1 MSDTPRTNAAT
12 FYADTSETKT
22 ELCVTEEFART
33 LERENAA
40 LREQVIQES
49 TRADLAEYERDYL
62 KSKSTREWVGLTDD
76 DKEKCIVVREDRGW
90 HGVLDA
96 VEAKLREKNSGPQ
109 QDTK

>member
-40 LREQVIQES
+40 LREQVIQER
-49 TRADLAEYERDYL
+49 TRADLAGYERDYL
-62 KSKSTREWVGLTDD
+62 KSKSTREWVGLTD
-76 DKEKCIVVREDRGW
+76 EEAAECW
-90 HGVLDA
+90 STSA
-96 VEAKLREKNSGPQ
+96 VASWKAIESKLKEKNSGPQ

>member
-40 LREQVIQES
+40 LREQVIREG
-49 TRADLAEYERDYL
+49 TRAVFVEFDRDYL

-76 DKEKCIVVREDRGW
+76 DKEKCLVVREDRGW

-96 VEAKLREKNSGPQ
+96 VEAKLQEKNSGPQ